1 MKIGS
6 TTWLK
11 YEFPNYGE
19 LQLAAAKINP
29 EANFELLGG
38 QEIEDEKY
46 IMDALWYNDMPE
58 PEEFKPFSINPET
71 SEYLI
76 EINGWIWSPDTE

>member
-46 IMDALWYNDMPE
+46 IMDALWYND
-58 PEEFKPFSINPET
+58 T
-71 SEYLI
+71 REYLI

>member
-11 YEFPNYGE
+11 YEFPNYEE
-19 LQLAAAKINP
+19 LELAAAKINKD
-29 EANFELLGG
+29 ANFELLGG
-38 QEIEDEKY
+38 QEIEDKKY
-46 IMDALWYNDMPE
+46 IIDALWYSNMQE
-58 PEEFKPFSINPET
+58 PTEFAPYSINPQT

-76 EINGWIWSPDTE
+76 DINGWIWSPTTE

>member
-11 YEFPNYGE
+11 YEFPNYKE
-19 LQLAAAKINP
+19 LELAAEKLDKNS
-29 EANFELLGG
+29 NFELLGG

-46 IMDALWYNDMPE
+46 IIDALWYNNMQE
-58 PEEFKPFSINPET
+58 PTEFAPYSINPQT
-71 SEYLI
+71 NKYLI
-76 EINGWIWSPDTE
+76 DINGWIWSPETE